1 MCTFLY
7 LSACDARVQEQ
18 LNSAQ
23 AEVDRAQA
31 EQRALGEKKARVPHF
46 WNLNEDPS
54 LSGMIHHFLD
64 GGRSKREYL
73 LGNARANGE
82 LKPDIPIFGIRCAAP
97 CERALMLG
105 AMACSLLF
113 FYESL

>member
-1 MCTFLY
+1 M
-7 LSACDARVQEQ
+7 QEQ
-18 LNSAQ
+18 LSSAQ

-82 LKPDIPIFGIRCAAP
+82 LKPDIPIFGIRCASPNAW
-97 CERALMLG
+97 RYG
-105 AMACSLLF
+105 LF
-113 FYESL
+113 FAFLFRITLICTSTFTL